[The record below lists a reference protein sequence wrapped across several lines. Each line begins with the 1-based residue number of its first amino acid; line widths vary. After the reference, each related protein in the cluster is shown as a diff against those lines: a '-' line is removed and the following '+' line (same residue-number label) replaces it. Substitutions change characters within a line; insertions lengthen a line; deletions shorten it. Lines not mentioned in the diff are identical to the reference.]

1 MWFPG
6 LAPRTHKSYQWK
18 NWENQKEAR
27 NLVTSNV
34 PTSVC
39 WFLQMH
45 DDNVRCKQWRKLGN
59 GSKGK
64 LYNLCNFSVNL
75 KLLQIS
81 KFIKEKFL

>member
-6 LAPRTHKSYQWK
+6 SDPRTHKSHQWK
-18 NWENQKEAR
+18 NWGNQKQAR
-27 NLVTSNV
+27 NLVNSDV
-34 PTSVC
+34 PTFVC
-39 WFLQMH
+39 WLLQMYH
-45 DDNVRCKQWRKLGN
+45 ENVRCKQWRKLGN

-64 LYNLCNFSVNL
+64 LYDLRNFSVNL